1 MVDDS
6 FLLVPM
12 TLFFLYVLFLVARV
26 SLLITIWFL
35 QAGRRCLRLRRWWR
49 RGASAP
55 ESGAQRPTSGTSCSC
70 SSCNRC
76 SKADQELQQ
85 LVLSVLPQHVA
96 TPGPEFWVMA
106 WRDLEELVEQGSLSC
121 CSSANDQSEVQ
132 RGASASESSAEGQTR
147 GPRCSCSSCNR
158 CSKAEQELQ
167 QLVLPALPEHVATLG
182 PEFWDAAWRD
192 LEKLVEQGSL
202 SCCSSPSSSTQLGTV
217 VRESIM
223 QTGAAVRW
231 WEQKEQ
237 QPVGLSKRP
246 QEVPHMQKTV
256 RPAAA
261 APSRLATED
270 DCCSAASQRLSCAVC
285 GRRRA
290 EQAGRQSVNGW
301 HSWQRVAPTAHRPNC
316 QGSKPGRGAAE
327 QPPQTCT
334 CTCMRPPAH
343 EGLHQPKQGQRCW
356 DNKAQEPSA
365 LPVSCRMHCECCK
378 TAGSKRDAQKP
389 EQHSIR
395 NTNRHV
401 QSPPRHAEE
410 EMWGSKADRGAQ
422 RQPHGICSCLLPP
435 ARGTTVRS
443 IAYGSIEWL
452 CWR

>member
-1 MVDDS
+1 MLALMHARPGWTHGGS
-6 FLLVPM
+6 P
-12 TLFFLYVLFLVARV
+12 TLDQDVAHSGSARWTKAV
-26 SLLITIWFL
+26 S
-35 QAGRRCLRLRRWWR
+35 
-49 RGASAP
+49 
-55 ESGAQRPTSGTSCSC
+55 
-70 SSCNRC
+70 
-76 SKADQELQQ
+76 
-85 LVLSVLPQHVA
+85 SVH
-96 TPGPEFWVMA
+96 
-106 WRDLEELVEQGSLSC
+106 LSC
-121 CSSANDQSEVQ
+121 CGSCPSCFA
-132 RGASASESSAEGQTR
+132 GAERQTH

-192 LEKLVEQGSL
+192 LAELVEQGSL
-202 SCCSSPSSSTQLGTV
+202 SCCSSPSSSTELGTV

-237 QPVGLSKRP
+237 QHVGTSTRP

-256 RPAAA
+256 RPAA
-261 APSRLATED
+261 PSRPAKEED
-270 DCCSAASQRLSCAVC
+270 CSSAASQRLSCAVC

-290 EQAGRQSVNGW
+290 EQAGRQSVNGC

-316 QGSKPGRGAAE
+316 QGSKPGRGAAV

-343 EGLHQPKQGQRCW
+343 EGLQRPKQGQRCW

-378 TAGSKRDAQKP
+378 TAGFKRDAQKP
-389 EQHSIR
+389 EQHSMR
-395 NTNRHV
+395 KMQRHV
-401 QSPPRHAEE
+401 QSPPRHAEK

>member
-35 QAGRRCLRLRRWWR
+35 QAGRRLLRLRRWWR

-270 DCCSAASQRLSCAVC
+270 DCRTAAGLRLSSPLAE
-285 GRRRA
+285 RRIA
-290 EQAGRQSVNGW
+290 DQAGRQ
-301 HSWQRVAPTAHRPNC
+301 
-316 QGSKPGRGAAE
+316 
-327 QPPQTCT
+327 
-334 CTCMRPPAH
+334 
-343 EGLHQPKQGQRCW
+343 
-356 DNKAQEPSA
+356 
-365 LPVSCRMHCECCK
+365 
-378 TAGSKRDAQKP
+378 
-389 EQHSIR
+389 
-395 NTNRHV
+395 
-401 QSPPRHAEE
+401 
-410 EMWGSKADRGAQ
+410 AD
-422 RQPHGICSCLLPP
+422 S
-435 ARGTTVRS
+435 
-443 IAYGSIEWL
+443 E
-452 CWR
+452 

>member
-1 MVDDS
+1 MGKPS
-6 FLLVPM
+6 P
-12 TLFFLYVLFLVARV
+12 
-26 SLLITIWFL
+26 S
-35 QAGRRCLRLRRWWR
+35 
-49 RGASAP
+49 P
-55 ESGAQRPTSGTSCSC
+55 
-70 SSCNRC
+70 
-76 SKADQELQQ
+76 
-85 LVLSVLPQHVA
+85 
-96 TPGPEFWVMA
+96 
-106 WRDLEELVEQGSLSC
+106 
-121 CSSANDQSEVQ
+121 
-132 RGASASESSAEGQTR
+132 
-147 GPRCSCSSCNR
+147 
-158 CSKAEQELQ
+158 EQEHCLC
-167 QLVLPALPEHVATLG
+167 VLRELRQHRTEMGCDKERERADELHAGT
-182 PEFWDAAWRD
+182 
-192 LEKLVEQGSL
+192 
-202 SCCSSPSSSTQLGTV
+202 CSYTQLGTV

-237 QPVGLSKRP
+237 QHVGMSTRP

-256 RPAAA
+256 RPAA
-261 APSRLATED
+261 PSRPAKEED
-270 DCCSAASQRLSCAVC
+270 CSSAASQRLSCAVC

-290 EQAGRQSVNGW
+290 EQAGRQSVNGC

-316 QGSKPGRGAAE
+316 QGSKPGRGAAV

-343 EGLHQPKQGQRCW
+343 EGLQRPKQGQRCW

-378 TAGSKRDAQKP
+378 TAGFKRDAQKP
-389 EQHSIR
+389 EQHSMR
-395 NTNRHV
+395 KMQRHV

-435 ARGTTVRS
+435 ARGTTVHS

>member
-1 MVDDS
+1 MC
-6 FLLVPM
+6 
-12 TLFFLYVLFLVARV
+12 
-26 SLLITIWFL
+26 L
-35 QAGRRCLRLRRWWR
+35 QAGRRLLRLRRWWR